1 MDGDDDNSNNSN
13 NNDNV
18 CSTILFNICNEI
30 RIKLDNK
37 RWYEAVPKSVE
48 TSHEG
53 KEPTSANR
61 ENYS

>member
-1 MDGDDDNSNNSN
+1 MM
-13 NNDNV
+13 V
-18 CSTILFNICNEI
+18 IMIIKIVITMIMCAQLHFNICKQI
-30 RIKLDNK
+30 GIKLDNK
-37 RWYEAVPKSVE
+37 CSYDLVPKSVA